1 MDKLNTFLE
10 ESNKIENVYDR
21 ESLRNA
27 HKAWKFI
34 IKKKKLTIK
43 NILKT
48 HKILMKN
55 HLSGKT
61 LGKFRTCGVYVG
73 GHTAP
78 LHAFVPLMMWEWA
91 KKTQAFVQKMEGE
104 IRASHVRF
112 EKIHGFVDGNGRL
125 GRILMNWE
133 RAKHGYDILIIESK
147 NRQEYYKWFGNKK

>member
-21 ESLRNA
+21 KSLRNA

-48 HKILMKN
+48 HKILMEN
-55 HLSGKT
+55 HLPEKD

-73 GHTAP
+73 SHVAP
-78 LHAFVPLMMWEWA
+78 LYALVPIMMWEWV
-91 KKTQAFVQKMEGE
+91 KKTQIPVQKMEGE

-112 EKIHGFVDGNGRL
+112 EKIHGFTDGNGRL

-133 RAKHGYDILIIESK
+133 RIKHGYDILIIESK
-147 NRQEYYKWFGNKK
+147 KRQEYYQWFK